1 MWRKISLIFI
11 LSFAL
16 TSCSSPEEK
25 LEGYW
30 LDENGSSLSFNNT
43 EKTITQDG
51 FTYDYSI
58 FDENKLSISFWGLT
72 ETFEFKISSDTLTLT
87 KLSDY
92 STNTYYKNSQKQT
105 EIREKLNL
113 IAEEEKQ
120 QAALEQAE
128 KEYNS
133 YIQSLKDKLRK
144 IDHSIQSNYEWINN
158 EKSWIDLLEEDIA
171 DVYEDDYYDA
181 DELAAT
187 FREQQDQCYANIS
200 QYKQE
205 ITDLE
210 IQKNEIIETLK
221 SLGEY

>member
-1 MWRKISLIFI
+1 MYKKISLIFI
-11 LSFAL
+11 LSFIL

-58 FDENKLSISFWGLT
+58 FDENKLSVSFWGLA
-72 ETFEFKISSDTLTLT
+72 ETFEFEISSDTLTLT
-87 KLSDY
+87 NLSDY
-92 STNTYYKNSQKQT
+92 STNIYYKDSQKQI
-105 EIREKLNL
+105 EIREKLNQ

-120 QAALEQAE
+120 QAYLEQTKE
-128 KEYNS
+128 EYNN
-133 YIQSLKDKLRK
+133 YVQSLKDKLRK
-144 IDHSIQSNYEWINN
+144 IDHSIQSNYEWIDN
-158 EKSWIDLLEEDIA
+158 EKTWINSLEEDIA
-171 DVYEDDYYDA
+171 DVYKDGYYDA

-187 FREQQDQCYANIS
+187 FREQQDQCYINIS
-200 QYKQE
+200 QYEQE

-210 IQKNEIIETLK
+210 IQKNEIITTLE